1 MFKNMESSFDKDSS
15 NEYYTLED
23 FDKDLPQMSKEEI
36 EDYEKNAE
44 ILRFEL
50 KETSAKI
57 LPLHVKIDFNELT

>member
-57 LPLHVKIDFNELT
+57 LPLHVKIDFNELA